1 MREYRKTGSIRG
13 IRLDHRKN
21 TAECET
27 VTLPAGET
35 VTIPLAMHIGAPALP
50 VVEKGQ
56 QVYVGTLIGR
66 AASFVSANI
75 HASVSGTVEKL
86 DRVLFAD
93 GQYKQAVVI
102 RSDGKNTPDPSLAP
116 PAVTTR
122 DELVAAVAA
131 SGLVGLG
138 GAGFPMHVKLS
149 PPKDRRIDTLIVN
162 AAECEPYITSDYREM
177 MESPDDVIEGLAL
190 VMKFLS
196 IPNGVLAIE
205 SNKPRAIRLMQQKTA
220 CLPGVRVQ
228 KLSSRYP
235 QGAEKMLIANT
246 VGRAVPIGKLPSDVG
261 CIVVNVT
268 SLSFISKYLRTGM
281 PLVRRRLTVDGSAVR
296 RPGNY
301 SVPVGIKVRDLIES
315 CGGYAAEC
323 RELIM
328 GGPMM
333 GNSLYTDDFPILKS
347 TNAILALTSAEM
359 RELTIE
365 PCIHC
370 GRCVHGCPMRLSP
383 VEIAAAFDRGD
394 LALAGRLGVS
404 ACVECGCCS
413 YVCPA
418 KRPLTQ
424 RMKMAKIELRK
435 AGKK

>member
-138 GAGFPMHVKLS
+138 GQAFPCMSNSVRPRTAG
-149 PPKDRRIDTLIVN
+149 
-162 AAECEPYITSDYREM
+162 
-177 MESPDDVIEGLAL
+177 
-190 VMKFLS
+190 S
-196 IPNGVLAIE
+196 I
-205 SNKPRAIRLMQQKTA
+205 
-220 CLPGVRVQ
+220 
-228 KLSSRYP
+228 LSSSTR
-235 QGAEKMLIANT
+235 
-246 VGRAVPIGKLPSDVG
+246 PSA
-261 CIVVNVT
+261 
-268 SLSFISKYLRTGM
+268 SRT
-281 PLVRRRLTVDGSAVR
+281 
-296 RPGNY
+296 
-301 SVPVGIKVRDLIES
+301 
-315 CGGYAAEC
+315 
-323 RELIM
+323 
-328 GGPMM
+328 
-333 GNSLYTDDFPILKS
+333 
-347 TNAILALTSAEM
+347 
-359 RELTIE
+359 
-365 PCIHC
+365 
-370 GRCVHGCPMRLSP
+370 
-383 VEIAAAFDRGD
+383 
-394 LALAGRLGVS
+394 
-404 ACVECGCCS
+404 
-413 YVCPA
+413 
-418 KRPLTQ
+418 
-424 RMKMAKIELRK
+424 
-435 AGKK
+435 